1 MSQRIEKTIIG
12 LLHTVI
18 ERVDALENRLVAKGG
33 AAVRDEPRRW
43 TPKDVERKFGIGIR
57 QQYNLRAKGLLPY
70 IQKTPNGPITYLPAD
85 ILDYFF
91 GDCDSQTIS

>member
-1 MSQRIEKTIIG
+1 MNKKIEKTIIG

-18 ERVDALENRLVAKGG
+18 ERVDALENRITAKGG
-33 AAVRDEPRRW
+33 AVKDEPRRW

-70 IQKTPNGPITYLPAD
+70 IQKTPNGPISYLPAD
-85 ILDYFF
+85 VLDYFF
-91 GDCDSQTIS
+91 GDCDIETVS